1 MDRLRCLK
9 IFSEV
14 ARCGSFVRAA
24 TQLSVS
30 KATVTKHVAML
41 EASMGAQLIN
51 RSSKQ
56 MGLTDAGARVLEGAR
71 EVLDRFEALE
81 VEVRDSV
88 ALPRGAIRVGTPP
101 SFGTHHLM
109 ALVAQFTQRY
119 PDIEVT
125 VVLDDGRTNLLT
137 EALDLSIRIAPSLR
151 DASYVAQLLLKSPQR
166 LVAAPSY
173 LRTCGKPRDVAD
185 LARHNCLVHTTKSAS
200 GIWRFN
206 AGSHAAQ
213 TQRTPPVE
221 VRVRGT
227 VRSNLGDALKQAA
240 LLGAGISLH
249 PYYMIS
255 DDLRAGRLEVVLPD
269 CVPEELDIYVVF
281 STRRNMPAR
290 VRHLLEFL
298 KEWALNPP
306 EWALPPAPPSL
317 PTGAAPALRRRKAG
331 VAGVTP
337 VTPP

>member
-56 MGLTDAGARVLEGAR
+56 MGLTEAGARVLEGAR
-71 EVLDRFEALE
+71 EVLDRYDAMEG
-81 VEVRDSV
+81 EVRDSV

-166 LVAAPSY
+166 LVAAPGY
-173 LRTCGKPRDVAD
+173 LRTFGKPRDVAD

-206 AGSHAAQ
+206 ASPQ
-213 TQRTPPVE
+213 TPPIE
-221 VRVRGT
+221 VRVRGNM
-227 VRSNLGDALKQAA
+227 RSNLGDALKQAA

-269 CVPEELDIYVVF
+269 CEPEELDIYVVF

-306 EWALPPAPPSL
+306 EWALPASPKIA
-317 PTGAAPALRRRKAG
+317 TRARRPRKAG
-331 VAGVTP
+331 LTGL
-337 VTPP
+337 TPP